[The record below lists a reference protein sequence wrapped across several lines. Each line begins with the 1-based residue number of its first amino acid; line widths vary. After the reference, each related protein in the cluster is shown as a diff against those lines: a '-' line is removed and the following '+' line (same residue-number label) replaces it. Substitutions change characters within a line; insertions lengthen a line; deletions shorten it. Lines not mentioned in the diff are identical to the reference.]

1 MRVILLLIPFFLFAE
16 IIKYENLKPYYY
28 ENQIINIKAKIVLPK
43 PKEIIAIP
51 SNVEVNLSKKN
62 PYIYYINIKFKAD
75 NIEHKLILVSQKFY
89 KEFDL
94 NSIIKIKKINP
105 PKNYSNILANKL
117 EIINPISSKYKN
129 NNILVSFTLKC
140 DNCNI
145 KDFNL
150 SAKEQNLTLISNNEA
165 SYYMIVPKN
174 KKKIEFYYFN
184 LKQEKFNKIEI
195 PIILKQETISTQ
207 TDLNP
212 EENRFFTPLNIL
224 ILGII
229 AFFLIVFIIY
239 QKIWI
244 LFFPLILGGYLI
256 YVILPKGEVILK
268 RNTKVQILPTKQST
282 VIYITKE
289 PQKAKI
295 LNKTDNYTK
304 VEINKKI
311 GWVKNEDIE

>member
-28 ENQIINIKAKIVLPK
+28 ENQIINLKAKIVLPK

-75 NIEHKLILVSQKFY
+75 NSEHKLILVSQKFY
-89 KEFDL
+89 KEFNL

-229 AFFLIVFIIY
+229 AFFLIIFIIY

-256 YVILPKGEVILK
+256 YVILPKGELILK

>member
-1 MRVILLLIPFFLFAE
+1 
-16 IIKYENLKPYYY
+16 
-28 ENQIINIKAKIVLPK
+28 
-43 PKEIIAIP
+43 
-51 SNVEVNLSKKN
+51 
-62 PYIYYINIKFKAD
+62 
-75 NIEHKLILVSQKFY
+75 
-89 KEFDL
+89 
-94 NSIIKIKKINP
+94 
-105 PKNYSNILANKL
+105 
-117 EIINPISSKYKN
+117 
-129 NNILVSFTLKC
+129 
-140 DNCNI
+140 
-145 KDFNL
+145 
-150 SAKEQNLTLISNNEA
+150 
-165 SYYMIVPKN
+165 MIVPKN

-229 AFFLIVFIIY
+229 AFFLIIFIIY

-256 YVILPKGEVILK
+256 YVILPKGELILK